1 MRGCRGKVY
10 SGVSEYG
17 RKEQSSEYLD
27 VGIGRDDRK
36 GNAARREVG
45 SMTQEPRSDTGLN

>member
-36 GNAARREVG
+36 GSAAQREVG
-45 SMTQEPRSDTGLN
+45 SMKQEPRSDTGLN